1 MDAKNYHFGKG
12 KREKKKAVITAEMT
26 NENGGKNDR
35 LEVRNECYSCW
46 IFFFF
51 FSEKCTIVLV
61 VVSQGSSYGN
71 GN

>member
-1 MDAKNYHFGKG
+1 
-12 KREKKKAVITAEMT
+12 MT

-61 VVSQGSSYGN
+61 VVSQGSSCGN

>member
-1 MDAKNYHFGKG
+1 MDAKNDHFGKE

-61 VVSQGSSYGN
+61 EIS
-71 GN
+71 